1 MNTRKVTVEQ
11 GILEGEERAGCV
23 IFRGVPYAKP
33 PVEDLRF
40 KAPRP
45 CEKWEG
51 VRQALEFGPQCPQM
65 DPHEG
70 FYGREFYNDLGYP
83 LPEQSEDCLYLNIW
97 APAEKKPGGYP
108 VAMWLH
114 GGAFDHGFSSEMEF
128 DGLAYAMRETIL
140 VTVNYRVGV
149 FGFMAHEDLRREDV
163 NKSNG
168 NWGILDQIFALRW
181 LRKNIS
187 AFGGNPDRITVFGQS
202 AGAMSTQ
209 ALITSPLTRGMIKS
223 AILQSG
229 GGYNNG
235 LTRER
240 SVEEANATGRQ
251 IMKLCGADTLRD
263 LRYMPAEKLVSCLP
277 KLYEEKGGL
286 CFGPVKDGWVLNEGM
301 SDSIEKNDIHDIP
314 YILGCTSEDIAMDG
328 ITGRESALYKGN
340 MEFARF
346 RKKTSDENVYLYY
359 FCRQLPGDDAGA
371 FHSSELWYMFG
382 TLDRSWRPMTRQ
394 DYRLSG
400 LMLDCWTN
408 FMKTGDPG
416 NGWRPFDEESRFVR
430 TFM

>member
-1 MNTRKVTVEQ
+1 MKTRQAVVEQ
-11 GILEGEERAGCV
+11 GILEGEERSGYV

-45 CEKWEG
+45 AEKWDG
-51 VRQALEFGPQCPQM
+51 VRQALTFPPQCPQPNM
-65 DPHEG
+65 HEG
-70 FYGREFYNDLGYP
+70 FYGAEFYNDLAYP

-97 APAEKKPGGYP
+97 APADKKPGGYP

-128 DGLAYAMRETIL
+128 DGAAYAMRDVVL

-163 NKSNG
+163 NKSTG

-181 LRKNIS
+181 LRRNIS
-187 AFGGNPDRITVFGQS
+187 AFGGDPDRITVFGQS
-202 AGAMSTQ
+202 AGAMSAQ
-209 ALITSPLTRGMIKS
+209 ALITSPLTRGMIHS

-235 LTRER
+235 LIRDITTDQ
-240 SVEEANATGRQ
+240 AIATGRK
-251 IMKLCGADTLRD
+251 IMKLAGADTLRE
-263 LRYMPAEKLVSCLP
+263 LRYMPAQKLVDILP
-277 KLYEEKGGL
+277 ELYKDCSGL
-286 CFGPVKDGWVLNEGM
+286 AFGPVKDGWILNEGFNE
-301 SDSIEKNDIHDIP
+301 SIENNEIHDIP
-314 YILGCTSEDIAMDG
+314 YMLGCTSEDIAFDG
-328 ITGRESALYKGN
+328 RKGRESGLYRGDLAFADKRVQ
-340 MEFARF
+340 MSDEKVFVYYFAR
-346 RKKTSDENVYLYY
+346 K
-359 FCRQLPGDDAGA
+359 LPGDEAGA
-371 FHSSELWYMFG
+371 FHSSELWYTFG
-382 TLDRSWRPMTRQ
+382 TLDRCWRPMTRQ
-394 DYRLSG
+394 DFRLSG

-408 FMKTGDPG
+408 FIKYGDPG
-416 NGWRPFDEESRFVR
+416 NGWKAYDQESRFVR